1 MQSIYIHLLY
11 VLNSMIENSKI
22 LLVDDEE
29 DILEFLSYNLKKEGF
44 RIDTANNGI
53 SALKKLE
60 KSKPDL
66 IILDVMMPEMDG
78 IEVCE
83 KIREQEKF
91 DDVLILFLTARSEE
105 YSELAGFS
113 AGADDYIT
121 KPIKPK
127 LLVSR
132 VNAILKRKRK
142 KKNDGPIEI
151 GDIHIN
157 KANHKLLYSGK
168 EIYLARKEFNLLYY
182 LMTVP
187 GKVFTREEII
197 STIWKDAIVGDRTID
212 VHIRKI
218 REKIGSQHIKTIKGI
233 GYKFDI

>member
-1 MQSIYIHLLY
+1 
-11 VLNSMIENSKI
+11 MIENSKI

-44 RIDTANNGI
+44 KINTANNGI

-83 KIREQEKF
+83 KIREQDKF

-197 STIWKDAIVGDRTID
+197 STIWKDAVVGDRTID

-218 REKIGSQHIKTIKGI
+218 RGKIGSQHIKTIKGI

>member
-1 MQSIYIHLLY
+1 
-11 VLNSMIENSKI
+11 MIDKGRI

-29 DILEFLSYNLKKEGF
+29 DILEFLSYNLIKEGF
-44 RIDTANNGI
+44 KIKTASNGK
-53 SALKKLE
+53 SALKILE
-60 KSKPDL
+60 KFNPDL

-83 KIREQEKF
+83 SIRKNEKN
-91 DDVLILFLTARSEE
+91 DDVLILFLTARSED

-142 KKNDGPIEI
+142 TKETSSPISIGEI
-151 GDIHIN
+151 NIN
-157 KANHKLLYSGK
+157 KSTHKLLYSDK
-168 EIYLARKEFNLLYY
+168 EIYLARKEFNLLYL
-182 LMTVP
+182 LMTIP

-197 STIWKDAIVGDRTID
+197 TTIWKDAIVGDRTID

-218 REKIGSQHIKTIKGI
+218 REKIGSNHIKTVKGI